1 MAATQYAYRQYA
13 GNGSLTTF
21 SVPFPY
27 LLKAHVKVYT
37 GYDLATGTYT
47 SLLVDGT
54 NYSWTSSTQIQT
66 TTAPAAGVTLTVIRQ
81 TPSTTQLV
89 QWQDGAN
96 LIASDIDTADKQNL
110 YVVQE
115 QQDKNEA
122 AVAIAQ
128 AAQSTANSAASAV
141 GSAGI
146 FVPVANVAAIPASPS
161 SNQATQVN
169 NATGIESFS
178 PLTGLPVGFVGDSG
192 LGVRIVYNATSSSWI
207 WYGYFASDS
216 DSRYAKLGGATFT
229 GAVLGSTATSA
240 AAPNFA
246 FAGDTDTGLVRL
258 GANELGL
265 VTGGSLRLSFD
276 SGGNAAF
283 TGPVTIPA
291 GSTVT
296 GYLTTS
302 SASTT
307 YQTQAGMSSYL
318 TTAAAASA
326 YGAIDVANTWTRGQR
341 AEVTALT
348 DGATI
353 TPDLS
358 DSNNFSV
365 VLAGNRAFANPLN
378 AVAGQSGS
386 IFIVQDATGSRT
398 ASWGANWDFAG
409 GAAPTLSTTANA
421 VDRLD
426 YIVRSSTSIHAVL
439 TKALS

>member
-1 MAATQYAYRQYA
+1 MPATQYAYRQYA
-13 GNGSLTTF
+13 GNGSTTTF
-21 SVPFPY
+21 AVPFPY

-37 GYDLATGTYT
+37 GYDLASGAYT

-54 NYSWTSSTQIQT
+54 NYTWTSATQIQT

-89 QWQDGAN
+89 QWQDGSN

-128 AAQSTANSAASAV
+128 SAQATANSAAAAV
-141 GSAGI
+141 GAAGI
-146 FVPVANVAAIPASPS
+146 FVPVANVAAIPGSPS
-161 SNQATQVN
+161 SNQAIQVN
-169 NATGIESFS
+169 DSTGIESFS
-178 PLTGLPVGFVGDSG
+178 PLTGRPAGFVGDSG

-216 DSRYAKLGGATFT
+216 DARYAKLSGAAFT
-229 GAVLGSTATSA
+229 GAVLGSTSTSA
-240 AAPNFA
+240 ASPNFA
-246 FAGDTDTGLVRL
+246 FSGDTDTGMVRL

-265 VTGGSLRLSFD
+265 VTGGTLRLSFD
-276 SGGNAAF
+276 SSGNGTF
-283 TGPVTIPA
+283 SGPITIPA
-291 GSTVT
+291 GSTLT
-296 GYLTTS
+296 GYLTAAI
-302 SASTT
+302 ASTT
-307 YQTQAGMSSYL
+307 YQPQSGMSSYL
-318 TTAAAASA
+318 TTSAAAST
-326 YGAIDVANTWTRGQR
+326 YGAIDVASTWTRGQR
-341 AEVTALT
+341 AEITALT

-353 TPDLS
+353 TPDLA

-365 VLAGNRAFANPLN
+365 ILAGNRTLANPTN
-378 AVAGQSGS
+378 IVAGQSGS
-386 IFIVQDATGSRT
+386 IFISQDGTGSRT
-398 ASWGANWDFAG
+398 LAYGSYWDFAG
-409 GAAPTLSTTANA
+409 GTAPTLSTAASA

-426 YIVRSSTSIHAVL
+426 YIVRTSTSIHAVL